1 MSAPALLLIGSHRE
15 NGNAAGLAAW
25 VTSVWDARCAA
36 RSGAQP
42 ALQSARDTTTALPA
56 EGALTDDIIPQM
68 ITASDAYPNPA
79 VRAWS
84 ARVRASSACV
94 VLSPQYNW
102 GYPGAL
108 KNSIDHLFW
117 EWQAKPIL
125 VITYGGHGGD
135 KAAAALR
142 LVFDGGVKAKV
153 VGQVLVTL
161 PSDFIRK
168 AERVSPGSPAEF
180 LKAYKAELASGID
193 AVLDA
198 ISAQGAASAV
208 Q

>member
-1 MSAPALLLIGSHRE
+1 MSTPALLLIGSHRE

-25 VTSVWDARCAA
+25 ITSVWDARCAA
-36 RSGAQP
+36 RGGPQP
-42 ALQSARDTTTALPA
+42 ALQSARDATAALPA

-68 ITASDAYPNPA
+68 ITASDAYPDPA

-135 KAAAALR
+135 KAAAAL
-142 LVFDGGVKAKV
+142 
-153 VGQVLVTL
+153 

-168 AERVSPGSPAEF
+168 GERVSPGSPPEF
-180 LKAYKAELASGID
+180 LQAYEAELASGID

-198 ISAQGAASAV
+198 VSAQGAASAV